1 MANAFQSGF
10 MVFHGNRLEDLRD
23 LTVGLF
29 KNNPLPPLVP
39 ETLLVQSNGMKHWL
53 EMALADDAA
62 MGICAATHMELPS
75 SFIWRIYRLV
85 LGQALVPVAMPFDK
99 QALVWRLWRLLPEF
113 AKTHQVEALL
123 AYVKDDPLGRQRFQL
138 AQQVADVFDGYQS
151 YRADWLSDWA
161 QGRYVLQHQSE
172 SKAMPPDQ
180 IWQAQLW
187 QLLLQD
193 VMQKQAPELASQCH
207 SRAEVHSQFMRKLE
221 HAESHKPEGLP
232 PRIVVFGISN
242 LPMQVVEALAALG
255 RWSQIILMVQNP
267 CQEYW
272 GHDMDLLAQK
282 HSLLSSWGQQ
292 GRDYLHALER
302 FDQPENALS
311 VMSKQTFFVDPAEHS
326 RPTRL
331 QKIQSDILKL
341 NAMPSLPE
349 SCDDDGSIQMVQAHS
364 AQREV
369 DILHDRLWAWFDEN
383 PTWKPNDV
391 MVMVP
396 DMATFASHI
405 QAVFG
410 RFGPQ
415 HPRFIPFS
423 VADTTPRQ
431 VPMVQALEFLLKL
444 PEARV
449 TLTEWLSLFEVSAVR
464 AKFQMTEPDVQTMKD
479 WLQAAAVRWGLNPA
493 HRQKWGVPSSMPNAQ
508 QNTWSYGL
516 QRLILGYAAGQ
527 AEGVSAWHGVLP
539 LPQVSGL
546 SALKVGYL
554 AQWLEAVSLTLTQLN
569 AEHTPAQWCSV
580 MHDVLLRFFEVDNES
595 DERMLLRLQQELS
608 HWQSLCDQ
616 AGMAEPIPLTV
627 VREHW
632 LSGLESSGLQ
642 QRFFGGGVQFST
654 LMPMRAIPFKGL
666 CLLGMNDGA
675 YPRQST
681 PRDFDLMSFHWRAGD
696 RSRRED
702 DRYLFLEAFLSAR
715 EKLYIS
721 WQGRRSTD
729 NQKMPPSVLVSQLRD
744 TLKSRFTPET
754 SAVLQPLQ
762 AFSAKYFLPQSEF
775 LTYADDWEK
784 AQQYSIV
791 SNKPSAEP
799 ESSALAFPAISE
811 WPLKECMRLL
821 KQPVEVYW
829 RSRLGV
835 QLNGP
840 EEALLEDENFVLD
853 GLGRYSL
860 GRSLLE
866 APNIDEQLEAEK
878 LIGQLPMGAAG
889 QMLLKQQYDAAQKV
903 KERASAYWLEY
914 AHELPTQTIAVDVA
928 MPWGKVQV
936 TAEVSALRQSLS
948 PANHSIDLDHFAQ
961 AAPNP
966 PTLQISTR
974 PGAVATGHRDQQSAR
989 ADILIQLWP
998 QHVLLSAA
1006 GWNIQSVLVGLDGV
1020 TVLQPLSEQS
1030 AQKLLTQ
1037 WLMVYA
1043 QSWTQPLP
1051 VSFKAGL
1058 AFVTEQISLQGASQ
1072 GGLNEG
1078 SAVTS
1083 DVLSQDGITELALE
1097 KARKEFS
1104 DDFSEST
1111 DLARSLYVQ
1120 RSFDHFDAIAEGLPI
1135 WAPLLYEGLIHA
1147 AAMEG
1152 DAA

>member
-1 MANAFQSGF
+1 
-10 MVFHGNRLEDLRD
+10 
-23 LTVGLF
+23 
-29 KNNPLPPLVP
+29 
-39 ETLLVQSNGMKHWL
+39 
-53 EMALADDAA
+53 
-62 MGICAATHMELPS
+62 
-75 SFIWRIYRLV
+75 
-85 LGQALVPVAMPFDK
+85 
-99 QALVWRLWRLLPEF
+99 
-113 AKTHQVEALL
+113 
-123 AYVKDDPLGRQRFQL
+123 
-138 AQQVADVFDGYQS
+138 
-151 YRADWLSDWA
+151 
-161 QGRYVLQHQSE
+161 
-172 SKAMPPDQ
+172 
-180 IWQAQLW
+180 
-187 QLLLQD
+187 
-193 VMQKQAPELASQCH
+193 
-207 SRAEVHSQFMRKLE
+207 
-221 HAESHKPEGLP
+221 
-232 PRIVVFGISN
+232 
-242 LPMQVVEALAALG
+242 
-255 RWSQIILMVQNP
+255 
-267 CQEYW
+267 
-272 GHDMDLLAQK
+272 
-282 HSLLSSWGQQ
+282 
-292 GRDYLHALER
+292 
-302 FDQPENALS
+302 
-311 VMSKQTFFVDPAEHS
+311 
-326 RPTRL
+326 
-331 QKIQSDILKL
+331 
-341 NAMPSLPE
+341 
-349 SCDDDGSIQMVQAHS
+349 
-364 AQREV
+364 
-369 DILHDRLWAWFDEN
+369 
-383 PTWKPNDV
+383 
-391 MVMVP
+391 
-396 DMATFASHI
+396 
-405 QAVFG
+405 
-410 RFGPQ
+410 
-415 HPRFIPFS
+415 
-423 VADTTPRQ
+423 
-431 VPMVQALEFLLKL
+431 LEFLLKL

-580 MHDVLLRFFEVDNES
+580 MHDVLLRFFEVDNEA

-791 SNKPSAEP
+791 SNTPSAES

-878 LIGQLPMGAAG
+878 LLGQLPMGAAG

-903 KERASAYWLEY
+903 KERASAYWLQY
-914 AHELPTQTIAVDVA
+914 AYELPTQTIAVDVA
-928 MPWGKVQV
+928 MPWGMVQV

-1043 QSWTQPLP
+1043 QAWTQPLP
-1051 VSFKAGL
+1051 VTFKAGL
-1058 AFVTEQISLQGASQ
+1058 AFVTEQISLQRASQ
-1072 GGLNEG
+1072 GGVNEG

-1083 DVLSQDGITELALE
+1083 DVLSQDGIIELALE

>member
-1 MANAFQSGF
+1 
-10 MVFHGNRLEDLRD
+10 
-23 LTVGLF
+23 
-29 KNNPLPPLVP
+29 
-39 ETLLVQSNGMKHWL
+39 
-53 EMALADDAA
+53 
-62 MGICAATHMELPS
+62 
-75 SFIWRIYRLV
+75 
-85 LGQALVPVAMPFDK
+85 
-99 QALVWRLWRLLPEF
+99 
-113 AKTHQVEALL
+113 
-123 AYVKDDPLGRQRFQL
+123 
-138 AQQVADVFDGYQS
+138 
-151 YRADWLSDWA
+151 
-161 QGRYVLQHQSE
+161 
-172 SKAMPPDQ
+172 
-180 IWQAQLW
+180 
-187 QLLLQD
+187 
-193 VMQKQAPELASQCH
+193 
-207 SRAEVHSQFMRKLE
+207 
-221 HAESHKPEGLP
+221 
-232 PRIVVFGISN
+232 
-242 LPMQVVEALAALG
+242 
-255 RWSQIILMVQNP
+255 
-267 CQEYW
+267 
-272 GHDMDLLAQK
+272 
-282 HSLLSSWGQQ
+282 
-292 GRDYLHALER
+292 
-302 FDQPENALS
+302 
-311 VMSKQTFFVDPAEHS
+311 MSKQTFFVDPAEHS

-580 MHDVLLRFFEVDNES
+580 MHDVLLRFFEVDNEA

-681 PRDFDLMSFHWRAGD
+681 PRDFDLMSLHWRAGD

-791 SNKPSAEP
+791 SNTPSAES

-878 LIGQLPMGAAG
+878 LLGQLPMGAAG

-1043 QSWTQPLP
+1043 QAWTQPLP
-1051 VSFKAGL
+1051 VTFKAGL
-1058 AFVTEQISLQGASQ
+1058 AFVTEQISLQRASQ
-1072 GGLNEG
+1072 GGVNEG

>member
-1 MANAFQSGF
+1 M
-10 MVFHGNRLEDLRD
+10 FHGNRLEDLRD

-75 SFIWRIYRLV
+75 SFIWRMYRLV

-123 AYVKDDPLGRQRFQL
+123 AYVKDDPLGRQRYQL

-161 QGRYVLQHQSE
+161 QGRYVLQHHSE

-580 MHDVLLRFFEVDNES
+580 MHDVLLRFFEVDNEA

-681 PRDFDLMSFHWRAGD
+681 PRDFDLMSLHWRAGD

-791 SNKPSAEP
+791 SNTPSAES

-878 LIGQLPMGAAG
+878 LLGQLPMGAAG

-903 KERASAYWLEY
+903 KERASAYWLQY
-914 AHELPTQTIAVDVA
+914 AYELPTQSIAVDVA

-1037 WLMVYA
+1037 WLMVYTQA
-1043 QSWTQPLP
+1043 WTQPLP
-1051 VSFKAGL
+1051 VTFKAGL
-1058 AFVTEQISLQGASQ
+1058 AFVTEQISLQRASQ
-1072 GGLNEG
+1072 GGVNEG

-1083 DVLSQDGITELALE
+1083 DVLSQDGIIELALE

>member
-1 MANAFQSGF
+1 
-10 MVFHGNRLEDLRD
+10 
-23 LTVGLF
+23 
-29 KNNPLPPLVP
+29 
-39 ETLLVQSNGMKHWL
+39 
-53 EMALADDAA
+53 
-62 MGICAATHMELPS
+62 
-75 SFIWRIYRLV
+75 
-85 LGQALVPVAMPFDK
+85 
-99 QALVWRLWRLLPEF
+99 
-113 AKTHQVEALL
+113 
-123 AYVKDDPLGRQRFQL
+123 
-138 AQQVADVFDGYQS
+138 
-151 YRADWLSDWA
+151 
-161 QGRYVLQHQSE
+161 
-172 SKAMPPDQ
+172 
-180 IWQAQLW
+180 
-187 QLLLQD
+187 
-193 VMQKQAPELASQCH
+193 
-207 SRAEVHSQFMRKLE
+207 
-221 HAESHKPEGLP
+221 
-232 PRIVVFGISN
+232 
-242 LPMQVVEALAALG
+242 
-255 RWSQIILMVQNP
+255 
-267 CQEYW
+267 
-272 GHDMDLLAQK
+272 
-282 HSLLSSWGQQ
+282 
-292 GRDYLHALER
+292 
-302 FDQPENALS
+302 
-311 VMSKQTFFVDPAEHS
+311 
-326 RPTRL
+326 L

-580 MHDVLLRFFEVDNES
+580 MHDVLLRFFEVDNEA

-791 SNKPSAEP
+791 SNTPSAEP

-878 LIGQLPMGAAG
+878 LLGQLPMGAAG

-903 KERASAYWLEY
+903 KERASAYWLQY
-914 AHELPTQTIAVDVA
+914 AYELPTQTIAVDVA

-1043 QSWTQPLP
+1043 QAWTQPLP
-1051 VSFKAGL
+1051 VTFKAGL
-1058 AFVTEQISLQGASQ
+1058 AFVTEQISLQRASQ
-1072 GGLNEG
+1072 GGVNEG

>member
-1 MANAFQSGF
+1 
-10 MVFHGNRLEDLRD
+10 
-23 LTVGLF
+23 
-29 KNNPLPPLVP
+29 
-39 ETLLVQSNGMKHWL
+39 
-53 EMALADDAA
+53 
-62 MGICAATHMELPS
+62 
-75 SFIWRIYRLV
+75 
-85 LGQALVPVAMPFDK
+85 
-99 QALVWRLWRLLPEF
+99 
-113 AKTHQVEALL
+113 
-123 AYVKDDPLGRQRFQL
+123 
-138 AQQVADVFDGYQS
+138 
-151 YRADWLSDWA
+151 
-161 QGRYVLQHQSE
+161 
-172 SKAMPPDQ
+172 
-180 IWQAQLW
+180 
-187 QLLLQD
+187 
-193 VMQKQAPELASQCH
+193 
-207 SRAEVHSQFMRKLE
+207 
-221 HAESHKPEGLP
+221 
-232 PRIVVFGISN
+232 
-242 LPMQVVEALAALG
+242 
-255 RWSQIILMVQNP
+255 
-267 CQEYW
+267 
-272 GHDMDLLAQK
+272 
-282 HSLLSSWGQQ
+282 
-292 GRDYLHALER
+292 
-302 FDQPENALS
+302 
-311 VMSKQTFFVDPAEHS
+311 
-326 RPTRL
+326 
-331 QKIQSDILKL
+331 
-341 NAMPSLPE
+341 
-349 SCDDDGSIQMVQAHS
+349 
-364 AQREV
+364 
-369 DILHDRLWAWFDEN
+369 
-383 PTWKPNDV
+383 
-391 MVMVP
+391 
-396 DMATFASHI
+396 
-405 QAVFG
+405 
-410 RFGPQ
+410 
-415 HPRFIPFS
+415 
-423 VADTTPRQ
+423 
-431 VPMVQALEFLLKL
+431 
-444 PEARV
+444 
-449 TLTEWLSLFEVSAVR
+449 
-464 AKFQMTEPDVQTMKD
+464 
-479 WLQAAAVRWGLNPA
+479 
-493 HRQKWGVPSSMPNAQ
+493 
-508 QNTWSYGL
+508 
-516 QRLILGYAAGQ
+516 
-527 AEGVSAWHGVLP
+527 
-539 LPQVSGL
+539 
-546 SALKVGYL
+546 
-554 AQWLEAVSLTLTQLN
+554 
-569 AEHTPAQWCSV
+569 
-580 MHDVLLRFFEVDNES
+580 
-595 DERMLLRLQQELS
+595 
-608 HWQSLCDQ
+608 
-616 AGMAEPIPLTV
+616 MAEPIPLTV

-681 PRDFDLMSFHWRAGD
+681 PRDFDLMSLHWRAGD

-791 SNKPSAEP
+791 SNTPSAES

-878 LIGQLPMGAAG
+878 LLGQLPMGAAG
-889 QMLLKQQYDAAQKV
+889 QMLLKQQFDAAQKV

-1043 QSWTQPLP
+1043 QAWTQPLP
-1051 VSFKAGL
+1051 VTFKAGL
-1058 AFVTEQISLQGASQ
+1058 AFVTEQISLQRASQ
-1072 GGLNEG
+1072 GGVNEG